1 MPPPPPPLPLL
12 LASPIIHS
20 LNHCSSFISFGS
32 VTLVS
37 PIASPLSKLNNVGI
51 EEIIYVIPKSLLMI
65 SGESYS
71 ISQKETPPS
80 DSPTPDAMRELRRGE
95 TVRQVLQ

>member
-1 MPPPPPPLPLL
+1 
-12 LASPIIHS
+12 
-20 LNHCSSFISFGS
+20 
-32 VTLVS
+32 
-37 PIASPLSKLNNVGI
+37 
-51 EEIIYVIPKSLLMI
+51 MI

-80 DSPTPDAMRELRRGE
+80 DSPTPDVMRELRRGE